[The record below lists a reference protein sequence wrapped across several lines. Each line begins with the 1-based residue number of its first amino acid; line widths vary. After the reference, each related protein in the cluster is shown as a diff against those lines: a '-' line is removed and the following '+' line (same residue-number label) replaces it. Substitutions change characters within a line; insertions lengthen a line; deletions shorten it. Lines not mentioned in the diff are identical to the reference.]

1 MVVAWELML
10 NRWQFLLK
18 PGSFITDMKSIKV
31 KKNNFHATRNKCREI
46 RNKQTLVLP
55 TFWEIFLINLLN
67 YFEKR
72 MLWESKN
79 RMKLKK

>member
-31 KKNNFHATRNKCREI
+31 KKNNFHATRNKCHEI